1 MSRKKYAILG
11 DIHGNWEALSAV
23 LEDCAGRGITHY
35 ASVGDIVGYNAD
47 PGPCLQKIREL
58 NVECVKGN
66 HDHYCAGNDSL
77 DEFHPLAANVVDWT
91 RHALSDDEREYLRK
105 LALVHQTHGFTL
117 VHSTLDMPEK
127 WGYVFDGLDADANF
141 SYQMTV
147 VCFHGHTHHPI
158 VYEKGPRTRRRTLNK
173 LVVEVGR
180 KYFINVGSVGQP
192 RDGDTRSA
200 YVTYDIAAKE
210 VELIRVPYDIATTQA
225 KIRKAGLPERLAKRL
240 ELGQ

>member
-1 MSRKKYAILG
+1 
-11 DIHGNWEALSAV
+11 
-23 LEDCAGRGITHY
+23 
-35 ASVGDIVGYNAD
+35 
-47 PGPCLQKIREL
+47 
-58 NVECVKGN
+58 
-66 HDHYCAGNDSL
+66 
-77 DEFHPLAANVVDWT
+77 
-91 RHALSDDEREYLRK
+91 
-105 LALVHQTHGFTL
+105 
-117 VHSTLDMPEK
+117 
-127 WGYVFDGLDADANF
+127 
-141 SYQMTV
+141 MTV